1 MLERWIRAVL
11 RRRRVVVGAWV
22 LVLVLGTLASFAL
35 PSRLTTSLAVP
46 GSPSDRAN
54 AVLIAHF
61 GQNIE
66 GTFTVIEPLSSPTK
80 AEVAR
85 LEHGIVAAARTIP
98 TANVTE
104 QRVLFGLLYANIDTS
119 LALNHAS
126 THTDA
131 LRRALAEQGL
141 HRAMVTGPPA
151 LQSDLTPILN
161 HDLYRGELLAIA
173 LALAL
178 LVAVLGLCWA
188 LALPIVVA
196 AATAAGSLGVVWLL
210 AHRFLMVLYVPNVVE
225 LIGFGLAVD
234 YSLLIVHR
242 FRGEI
247 ATQGTSLDDAIVR
260 TMATAGRTVVLSG
273 LAVAIG
279 LTTLLLVPVPF
290 VRSLGAAG
298 LAVPVLAVAVALSLQ
313 PALLSLL
320 GRRGVRSVGVHGLI
334 ARRDVRSGAWA
345 HVARGVLRHPVRVLV
360 VGLML
365 LVVAGVPVFWFQL
378 TPASLTAI
386 PHGIESARA
395 LAYVEHRAGPAIITP
410 TNIVIDTG
418 VAHGDTAPGAAA
430 ARQRL
435 IVALL
440 GEKEVQLITSGQ
452 RPPYVD
458 PSGRYALLYVVNRH
472 YYGDEVT
479 QHFVTHL
486 RQEVIA
492 GVRFPPGTT
501 VLVGG
506 AGAQGVDFLHSVY
519 GTFPWIVLLLLALV
533 YLVLVR
539 AFRSLLLP
547 LIAVLLDLVSV
558 TVTYGLLAV
567 VFRFGLGSSLL
578 GTYHVAQI
586 EGWVPVFVFAVLFGL
601 SSDYEVFIVA
611 RMRESWDAGSGTR
624 EAIVDGLAHTGGVVS
639 AAAVIMV
646 GALSGLIFGRIAGL
660 QELGLGL
667 AIGVLIDATVVRGL
681 VLPAL
686 MAKLGRWNW
695 WLPEGVGRLTKT
707 MASPL
712 VERGARP

>member
-11 RRRRVVVGAWV
+11 RWRLAVLGVWA

-66 GTFTVIEPLSSPTK
+66 GTFTVIEPLTNPTK
-80 AEVAR
+80 VEVAR
-85 LEHGIVAAARTIP
+85 LEQGIVAAARAIP
-98 TANVTE
+98 TARVTE

-126 THTDA
+126 TQTDA
-131 LRRALAEQGL
+131 LRRALADHGL
-141 HRAMVTGPPA
+141 H
-151 LQSDLTPILN
+151 Q
-161 HDLYRGELLAIA
+161 DLYRGELLAIA

-188 LALPIVVA
+188 LALPFVVA
-196 AATAAGSLGVVWLL
+196 AATATGSLGIVWLL

-242 FRGEI
+242 FRREI
-247 ATQGTSLDDAIVR
+247 ATTGTSLDDAIIR

-273 LAVAIG
+273 LSVAIG
-279 LTTLLLVPVPF
+279 LMTLLFVPVPF
-290 VRSLGAAG
+290 VRSLGVAG
-298 LAVPVLAVAVALSLQ
+298 LAVPVLAVGVTLSLQ

-320 GRRGVRSVGVHGLI
+320 GRRGVRPVGMHGLI

-345 HVARGVLRHPVRVLV
+345 RVARGVLRRPVRVLV
-360 VGLML
+360 VGLVL
-365 LVVAGVPVFWFQL
+365 LVVAGVPIFWLQL

-410 TNIVIDTG
+410 INIVIDTG

-440 GEKEVQLITSGQ
+440 GEKEVQLVTSGQ

-458 PSGRYALLYVVNRH
+458 PSGRYALFYVVNRH
-472 YYGDEVT
+472 YYGDQVS

-486 RQEVIA
+486 RQDVIP
-492 GVRFPPGTT
+492 GIRFPADTT
-501 VLVGG
+501 VVVGG
-506 AGAQGVDFLHSVY
+506 ASAQGVDFLHSVY
-519 GTFPWIVLLLLALV
+519 GTFPWIVLVLLALV
-533 YLVLVR
+533 YLVLVH

-547 LIAVLLDLVSV
+547 LIAVLLDLLSV
-558 TVTYGLLAV
+558 TVTYGLLVV

-586 EGWVPVFVFAVLFGL
+586 EGWVPIFVFAVLFGL

-611 RMRESWDAGSGTR
+611 RMRESWDGGSGN
-624 EAIVDGLAHTGGVVS
+624 AQA
-639 AAAVIMV
+639 
-646 GALSGLIFGRIAGL
+646 
-660 QELGLGL
+660 
-667 AIGVLIDATVVRGL
+667 
-681 VLPAL
+681 
-686 MAKLGRWNW
+686 
-695 WLPEGVGRLTKT
+695 
-707 MASPL
+707 
-712 VERGARP
+712 